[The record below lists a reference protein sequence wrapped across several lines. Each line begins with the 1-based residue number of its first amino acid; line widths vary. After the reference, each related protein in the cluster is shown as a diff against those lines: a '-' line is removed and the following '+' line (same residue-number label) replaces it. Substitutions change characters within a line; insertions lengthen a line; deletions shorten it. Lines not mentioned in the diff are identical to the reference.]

1 MTVRSWPQRQRVW
14 TNLFRERFDLV
25 LLAVIVLFGLAV
37 RLYDLGRLPDTLL
50 ADEADNAQAAI
61 RILRGV
67 NPINGFFGFD
77 WTQQPAYSVY
87 LLAGFLKLFGVSI
100 MAIRLPSAVLST
112 LSLIPFYLLLERQ
125 FSKATS
131 LLATFLLATNVW
143 YLNFSRSGWNCG
155 HTCFYMLMALLFL
168 TMALDRVA
176 DSRGGRRRPWIF
188 FGLTGFFCALGLYSY
203 PNGRAITLGVIVF
216 GPFALRF
223 YRRHWKTL
231 LKGYLLVAAVTVL
244 LFLPEAVYIAR
255 NFELFNGRL
264 HTVTLTN
271 KPDYRESPAAA
282 LWAQV
287 KRNVRGPWD
296 GSVNNTWQ
304 YTPGGEPQLDR
315 PTGWLTLAGLLLSL
329 ALPALRRRPET
340 WLWWCALLAAW
351 APTQLLTVGTPNGAR
366 GVIYVPALLYFAA
379 AGLDSVLS
387 LARREW
393 GRRLAVAVAA
403 PLVLFFGLSNVG
415 HYWSWQTNPRTR
427 QSRWVYI
434 TASEFPEWLAWVTD
448 VADWKGGVTNLGQ
461 WVDSHPGQD
470 PSVPV
475 PQGLARAP
483 TPSP

>member
-1 MTVRSWPQRQRVW
+1 M
-14 TNLFRERFDLV
+14 
-25 LLAVIVLFGLAV
+25 LLAAVVLFGLAV
-37 RLYDLGRLPDTLL
+37 RLYDLGTVPDTLL

-67 NPINGFFGFD
+67 TPINGFFGFD

-87 LLAGFLKLFGVSI
+87 LLAGFLKVFGISM
-100 MAIRLPSAVLST
+100 MAVRLPSAVLSA
-112 LSLIPFYLLLERQ
+112 LSLIPFYLLLRRQ
-125 FSKATS
+125 FSTAAS
-131 LLATFLLATNVW
+131 LLSTFLFSTNVW

-155 HTCFYMLMALLFL
+155 HTCFYMLMAMLFL
-168 TMALDRVA
+168 TLALDRVE
-176 DSRGGRRRPWIF
+176 DPRGGGRRAWIF

-203 PNGRAITLGVIVF
+203 PNGRAITLGIIVF

-223 YRRHWKTL
+223 YRRQWKTL
-231 LKGYLLVAAVTVL
+231 FKGYLLVGAVTVL

-271 KPDYRESPAAA
+271 KPDYKASPSAA
-282 LWAQV
+282 LWNQV

-296 GSVNNTWQ
+296 GNVNNTWQ

-340 WLWWCALLAAW
+340 WLWWCMLLAAW

-379 AGLDSVLS
+379 AGLESALS
-387 LARREW
+387 LAGREW
-393 GRRLAVAVAA
+393 SRRLAEAA
-403 PLVLFFGLSNVG
+403 AAALVLYFGLANIL

-427 QSRWVYI
+427 QARWIYI
-434 TASEFPEWLAWVTD
+434 TTSEFPDWSAWVTE
-448 VADWKGGVTNLGQ
+448 VADWNGGVTNLDQ
-461 WVDSHPGQD
+461 WFHNHPSIN
-470 PSVPV
+470 PSVPP
-475 PQGLARAP
+475 PQGPSPAP
-483 TPSP
+483 TRRP